1 MPQSPR
7 TYLTQP
13 NLEEPGSQSA
23 TGTQGLSRNPQGP
36 HNLVDPTPENPRYPN
51 PGFQSETLSAATSS
65 GTALLGF
72 ETRERGLSRSNPR
85 IPSGSRA
92 VAESI
97 PRAQVAP
104 VRHGNVT
111 VGAAAS
117 YVDDVGYIGLPSGAP
132 DLSPVEHF
140 VDANDDLAGEE
151 FERHTSE
158 EDGVARSHL
167 ITDAVDP
174 VIAPE
179 VRADVDEADY
189 REGREPLRLCIY
201 PGWLLRVPPRESWPR
216 CPDWGGYEAL
226 WHQGIPRNV
235 TRDFYHVDYRRG
247 VLVRMHAAPRRRMFL
262 PVASTLPPGLRWQN
276 LSGRRRTF
284 AKYADPVLL
293 SIRED
298 NLTDP
303 SPQRQLVRRWTGR
316 TEFEL
321 CDVPWREQ

>member
-1 MPQSPR
+1 M
-7 TYLTQP
+7 
-13 NLEEPGSQSA
+13 
-23 TGTQGLSRNPQGP
+23 TGNQGLSRNPQGP
-36 HNLVDPTPENPRYPN
+36 HNLVDPNFENPRYPN
-51 PGFQSETLSAATSS
+51 PGSQSETTNANAAASS
-65 GTALLGF
+65 GAAPLGF
-72 ETRERGLSRSNPR
+72 ETRERGHSRSYPR
-85 IPSGSRA
+85 TPTGSRA

-97 PRAQVAP
+97 PRAQVAT
-104 VRHGNVT
+104 VRHDDVIE
-111 VGAAAS
+111 GAVAS
-117 YVDDVGYIGLPSGAP
+117 HVDDIGYIGLSSGAP
-132 DLSPVEHF
+132 DFSSVENL
-140 VDANDDLAGEE
+140 VEANEDLADEE
-151 FERHTSE
+151 IERHTSE

-179 VRADVDEADY
+179 ERADVDEADY

-216 CPDWGGYEAL
+216 IPDWGGYEAL
-226 WHQGIPRNV
+226 WHQSIPRNV
-235 TRDFYHVDYRRG
+235 TRDFCHVDYNRG
-247 VLVRMHAAPRRRMFL
+247 VLVRTHAAPRRRMFL